1 MTDWSNNCL
10 ALNIMLLQ
18 VAGFMSDAVYPPL
31 PKIEFKFL
39 ILLCVFISC
48 MSFINVVSAKLWS
61 FAGLTISGGIM
72 AYWLTF
78 PITDVVGEI
87 FGRKRAFFVVWMGLL
102 ANAIVLSLSQIAIHL
117 PPAPIYQDQESLARV
132 LGAVPV
138 IVFAS
143 LLAYLVAQL
152 HDVWA
157 FDFWR
162 KRTGGKHLWLRN
174 NLSTMVSQLLDSLV
188 FNGIAFYLFANER
201 MSLAAFIS
209 MTLGYWLFKLA
220 IALLDTPVVYL
231 LVAWLQPKRNH

>member
-1 MTDWSNNCL
+1 
-10 ALNIMLLQ
+10 
-18 VAGFMSDAVYPPL
+18 MSETEHPSL
-31 PKIEFKFL
+31 PAIEFKFL
-39 ILLCVFISC
+39 ILLSVFISC

-102 ANAIVLSLSQIAIHL
+102 ANVIVLSLSQIAIQL
-117 PPAPIYQDQESLARV
+117 PPAAIYQDQESLAKV

-138 IVFAS
+138 IVLAS
-143 LLAYLVAQL
+143 LLAYLVAQM

-162 KRTGGKHLWLRN
+162 RRTGGKHLWLRN
-174 NLSTMVSQLLDSLV
+174 NLSTIVSQLLDSLV
-188 FNGIAFYLFANER
+188 FNGIAFYLFAAER
-201 MSLAAFIS
+201 MPLSAFVA
-209 MTLGYWLFKLA
+209 MTLGYWLFKLV
-220 IALLDTPVVYL
+220 IALIDTPVVYL
-231 LVAWLQPKRNH
+231 LVAWLQPKKAQAAG